1 MKVILFGRESC
12 VASCSYMG
20 AIALHGPHQSAWTRK
35 RRPLVFKALS
45 GEWMV
50 GEVDGGERL
59 TICYD
64 DMRGGDEGI
73 ELRRRRDMNYLRHI
87 EG

>member
-1 MKVILFGRESC
+1 
-12 VASCSYMG
+12 
-20 AIALHGPHQSAWTRK
+20 
-35 RRPLVFKALS
+35 
-45 GEWMV
+45 MV

-64 DMRGGDEGI
+64 DMRGGDEGT